1 MKEQK
6 FYFLK
11 CTAKKECKY
20 PRVTI
25 QPGEVLYYTSKP
37 AAREMSQA
45 YGVNPYGN
53 YQSYLP
59 FTRNP
64 QHARKWQK
72 FNVAK
77 STKEWIESKGEY
89 DVEIITI
96 TVKYEETYE

>member
-20 PRVTI
+20 PRITI
-25 QPGEVLYYTSKP
+25 QPGEALYYTSKP

-45 YGVNPYGN
+45 YGVNPYGR

-64 QHARKWQK
+64 NHAKKWQK
-72 FNVAK
+72 MKAAEWN
-77 STKEWIESKGEY
+77 KEWIESKEEF

-96 TVKYEETYE
+96 TIKYEETYE

>member
-20 PRVTI
+20 PYLTLH
-25 QPGEVLYYTSKP
+25 PGDVLYYTSKP
-37 AAREMSQA
+37 AAREMHGV
-45 YGVNPYGN
+45 YGTNPYGR
-53 YQSYLP
+53 YESMLP

-64 QHARKWQK
+64 KHAKKWQK
-72 FNVAK
+72 KNVVENNK
-77 STKEWIESKGEY
+77 NWIESKGEF

-96 TVKYEETYE
+96 TIKYEETYE